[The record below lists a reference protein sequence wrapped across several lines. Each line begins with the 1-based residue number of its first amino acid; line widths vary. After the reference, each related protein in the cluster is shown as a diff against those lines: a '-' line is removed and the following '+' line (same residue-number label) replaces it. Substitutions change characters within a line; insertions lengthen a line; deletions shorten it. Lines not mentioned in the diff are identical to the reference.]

1 MEDTP
6 KTVNNENK
14 EEVVQNENK
23 EEASS
28 LSTETEKKSTIS
40 ELMEEKDVEKQ
51 SLDKLQNRRTVDS
64 LLDCLLFLT
73 KYHKRESSADSIMF
87 SLPIHN
93 QLMNYSMFTQAANR
107 LGLITKN
114 VKRSK
119 IKDITKLALPSVLL
133 LDKNRA
139 CILLDYDVE
148 KGIASTIIPG
158 ISLGQTNIGIERLE
172 SEFTGEVVIVKPEY
186 NYKNRIESEII
197 IDNPK
202 SWFWDTMKRNIGIY
216 KQVAIISV
224 FINLFI
230 LATPLF
236 TMNVYD
242 RVLPNNAME
251 TLWALFIGITIIMIF
266 DFIMK
271 MVRSYFL
278 GIAGKRADTVISN
291 KIFNHLLNIKMEA
304 KPAST
309 GQFVSRLQSYESV
322 REFFTSATIAAI
334 VDLPFIILFIMVI
347 FFIGGPLGYVSL
359 SIVIILVLVSWYMQK
374 PLKKIV
380 EKSVKEE
387 QIKQT
392 TLIEAVTGLEIIK
405 SIRAQNRMKTHW
417 DKSVAQTVHY
427 AEQGQFLSH
436 SINYFTA
443 FMSQFS
449 NIVIV
454 AAGVYLASA
463 GELTMGGIIAAMML
477 NGRVI
482 APVSQIV
489 GMIIRYDR
497 TMLSLNNLDEI
508 MQMPVEKEDKN
519 YISRPHLKGDI
530 ELKDL
535 EFTYAQKNYKILR
548 DINLTIKEGEKVA
561 ILGKIGSGK
570 STLLKLIMNLYE
582 PNSGS
587 VLIDGVDTR
596 QIDPVDLRKSMG
608 IVPQE
613 PFLFMGSIKDNIT
626 IGEHFVTDE
635 ELLKVAKIA
644 GLNEFLDKH
653 EAGFDLIVGERGEG
667 LSGGE
672 RQSVTLARALIS
684 NPSIIML
691 DEPTNSMDKQAESS
705 FIRRLEEIIEDKT
718 LVLVTHK
725 TSLLKLVDR
734 VIILENG
741 KIVADGTKE
750 EIFNSA
756 SNMKKGN

>member
-1 MEDTP
+1 MQ
-6 KTVNNENK
+6 NNEKSDIKDEESEILSK
-14 EEVVQNENK
+14 EEDD
-23 EEASS
+23 SS
-28 LSTETEKKSTIS
+28 S
-40 ELMEEKDVEKQ
+40 Q
-51 SLDKLQNRRTVDS
+51 SLDKLQNRRRVDS

-73 KYHKRESSADSIMF
+73 KYHKRETSADSIMY

-93 QLMNYSMFTQAANR
+93 EVMNYSMFTQAAHR

-114 VKRSK
+114 VKRKK
-119 IKDITKLALPSVLL
+119 IKDITKLALPSVLIL
-133 LDKNRA
+133 AKNRA
-139 CILLDYDVE
+139 CVLIDYDLE
-148 KGIASTIIPG
+148 SGIATTIMPG
-158 ISLGQTNIGIERLE
+158 ISLGQTQITIDRLE
-172 SEFTGEVVIVKPEY
+172 EEYLGEAIIIKPEY
-186 NYKNRIESEII
+186 NYKNRIDNDIV
-197 IDNPK
+197 IDSPQ
-202 SWFWDTMKRNIGIY
+202 SWFWGTMKRNISIY
-216 KQVAIISV
+216 KQVAIISL

-251 TLWALFIGITIIMIF
+251 TLWALFIGISIIMVF

-291 KIFNHLLNIKMEA
+291 KIFSHLLNIKMNA

-334 VDLPFIILFIMVI
+334 VDLPFVIIFIMVI
-347 FFIGGPLGYVSL
+347 FFIGGPLGYITL
-359 SIVIILVLVSWYMQK
+359 AIVFILIATSWYMQK

-380 EKSVKEE
+380 EQSVKEE
-387 QIKQT
+387 QLKQT

-417 DKSVAQTVHY
+417 DKSISKTVHY

-449 NIVIV
+449 NIIIV
-454 AAGVYLASA
+454 AAGVYLASS
-463 GELTMGGIIAAMML
+463 GDLTMGGIIAAMML

-497 TMLSLNNLDEI
+497 TMLSLKNLDEI
-508 MQMPVEKEDKN
+508 MQMPVEKEDRN
-519 YISRPHLKGDI
+519 YISRPNLKGDI

-535 EFTYAQKNYKILR
+535 EFTYSEKKYKILK
-548 DINLTIKEGEKVA
+548 DINITIKDGEKVA

-582 PNSGS
+582 PDNGS

-626 IGEHFVTDE
+626 IGEQFVTDE
-635 ELLKVAKIA
+635 ELLKVSKIA
-644 GLNEFLDKH
+644 GLHEFLDKH

-684 NPSIIML
+684 NPNIIML
-691 DEPTNSMDKQAESS
+691 DEPTNAMDKQAETS
-705 FIRRLEEIIEDKT
+705 FINKLEEIIKDKT

-741 KIVADGTKE
+741 KVVADGTKE
-750 EIFNSA
+750 EIFKTSKNIKV
-756 SNMKKGN
+756 SN

>member
-1 MEDTP
+1 MQ
-6 KTVNNENK
+6 NNEKSDIKDEESEILSK
-14 EEVVQNENK
+14 EEDD
-23 EEASS
+23 SS
-28 LSTETEKKSTIS
+28 S
-40 ELMEEKDVEKQ
+40 Q
-51 SLDKLQNRRTVDS
+51 SLDKLQNRRRVDS

-73 KYHKRESSADSIMF
+73 KYHKRETSADSIMY

-93 QLMNYSMFTQAANR
+93 EVMNYSMFTQAAHR

-114 VKRSK
+114 VKRKK
-119 IKDITKLALPSVLL
+119 IKDITKLALPSVLIL
-133 LDKNRA
+133 AKNRA
-139 CILLDYDVE
+139 CVLIDYDLE
-148 KGIASTIIPG
+148 SGIATTIMPG
-158 ISLGQTNIGIERLE
+158 ISLGQTQITIERLE
-172 SEFTGEVVIVKPEY
+172 EEYLGEAIIIKPEY
-186 NYKNRIESEII
+186 NYKNRIDNDIV
-197 IDNPK
+197 IDSPQ
-202 SWFWDTMKRNIGIY
+202 SWFWGTMKRNISIY
-216 KQVAIISV
+216 KQVAIISL

-251 TLWALFIGITIIMIF
+251 TLWALFIGISIIMVF

-291 KIFNHLLNIKMEA
+291 KIFSHLLNIKMNA

-334 VDLPFIILFIMVI
+334 VDLPFVIIFIMVI
-347 FFIGGPLGYVSL
+347 FFIGGPLGYITL
-359 SIVIILVLVSWYMQK
+359 AIVFILIATSWYMQK

-380 EKSVKEE
+380 EQSVKEE
-387 QIKQT
+387 QLKQT

-417 DKSVAQTVHY
+417 DKSISKTVHY

-449 NIVIV
+449 NIIIV
-454 AAGVYLASA
+454 AAGVYLASS
-463 GELTMGGIIAAMML
+463 GDLTMGGIIAAMML

-497 TMLSLNNLDEI
+497 TMLSLKNLDEI
-508 MQMPVEKEDKN
+508 MQMPVEKEDRN
-519 YISRPHLKGDI
+519 YISRPNLKGDI

-535 EFTYAQKNYKILR
+535 EFTYSEKKYKILK
-548 DINLTIKEGEKVA
+548 DINITIKEGEKVA

-582 PNSGS
+582 PDNGS

-626 IGEHFVTDE
+626 IGEQFVTDE
-635 ELLKVAKIA
+635 ELLKVSKIA
-644 GLNEFLDKH
+644 GLHEFLDKH

-684 NPSIIML
+684 NPNIIML
-691 DEPTNSMDKQAESS
+691 DEPTNAMDKQAETS
-705 FIRRLEEIIEDKT
+705 FINKLEEIIKDKT

-741 KIVADGTKE
+741 KVVADGTKE
-750 EIFNSA
+750 EIFKTSKNIKV
-756 SNMKKGN
+756 SN